1 MQNQVMFAEELSCGY
16 FRVHRQI
23 RHFGNIFILNSS
35 RICKTLFLCGAQ
47 MNPRYIIWATLVKEW
62 NFELLGFS
70 ARQTNFILM
79 LTSYLKF
86 QMPKLFLC
94 AFMP

>member
-1 MQNQVMFAEELSCGY
+1 MQNQVMFAEELSCRY
-16 FRVHRQI
+16 FRVHRQSDTLET
-23 RHFGNIFILNSS
+23 ILNSS